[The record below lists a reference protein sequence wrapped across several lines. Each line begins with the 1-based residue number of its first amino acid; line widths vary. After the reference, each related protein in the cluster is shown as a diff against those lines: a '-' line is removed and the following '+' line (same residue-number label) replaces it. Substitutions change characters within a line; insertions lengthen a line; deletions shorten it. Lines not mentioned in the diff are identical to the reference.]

1 LELTIRLYRPA
12 DFETL
17 YRIDQSCY
25 EPGIAYSRR
34 MLRDSLRTDGARCY
48 VACFGAEI
56 AGFLIAIQEGVQGHL
71 VTIDVVDTARR
82 RGVGSALLARAE
94 EELAESGAR
103 RVTLE
108 TATNN
113 AAGIAFWQKHGYRAV
128 GIYPRY
134 YNDRLDAYL
143 MTKRLRTVGGE
154 RR

>member
-1 LELTIRLYRPA
+1 LELILRLYQPA

-17 YRIDQSCY
+17 YRIDQACY
-25 EPGIAYSRR
+25 QPGIAYSRR
-34 MLRDSLRTDGARCY
+34 MLREFLLLEGARCY
-48 VACFGAEI
+48 VASFGAEI
-56 AGFLIAIQEGVQGHL
+56 AGFLIAIQEGARAHL
-71 VTIDVVDTARR
+71 VTIDVVEAARR

-94 EELAESGAR
+94 EELAESGVR

-113 AAGIAFWQKHGYRAV
+113 EPGIAFWHKHGYRAV

-143 MTKRLRTVGGE
+143 MTKRLATAGARGG
-154 RR
+154 